1 MTRVSRLI
9 EWLSATG
16 MNVSAIAGVVL
27 TVFVVLSAFMRYA
40 VGAPFY
46 FSDELVGLLTA
57 AMFLLALP
65 YGLVDNSHLRITLVV
80 NRLPP
85 LGQAI
90 AEAAASLI
98 LVAFAAVFMVQSYDF
113 TIVSYNFGSR
123 SEMAEFLLFPWMA
136 LMPVV
141 FALMI
146 LIVANNVLAIVLGTV
161 VRRDGDK
168 G

>member
-1 MTRVSRLI
+1 MTQVSRSI

-16 MNVSAIAGVVL
+16 LHVSAIAGMVL

-57 AMFLLALP
+57 AVFLLALP
-65 YGLVDNSHLRITLVV
+65 YGLVDKSHLRITLVV

-90 AEAAASLI
+90 AEAAAKLI

-123 SEMAEFLLFPWMA
+123 SEMAEFLLYPWMA

-146 LIVANNVLAIVLGTV
+146 LIVANNVLAIMLGTV
-161 VRRDGDK
+161 VRRDGNE